1 MELNV
6 IGGDGEI
13 TGELMFYSKGGLL
26 RIWVLESWRGAES
39 NIAQRQGPGVTVAE
53 AKLRPVRRR
62 YAWRWQATQYLALG
76 KQRLEYGCG
85 VDRRGSGK
93 ALQGNNGRCRQ

>member
-1 MELNV
+1 MDVNV

-26 RIWVLESWRGAES
+26 RIWVLEIWRGAERNS
-39 NIAQRQGPGVTVAE
+39 VQRQGPGVTVAE
-53 AKLRPVRRR
+53 AKLRQVRRL

-76 KQRLEYGCG
+76 KQRLEYGG
-85 VDRRGSGK
+85 GGDRRGSARTVLGDK
-93 ALQGNNGRCRQ
+93 GRRHQ